1 MQQLAEDF
9 WNFRGHHRI
18 AGVLDVG
25 TQMSLIR
32 RANGRYLLIDSCAV
46 DEDDRA
52 HLLAQTGN
60 GDLIEA
66 IINVHPFHTLH
77 CHNMHQL
84 LPRARMIGT
93 GRHRQRAPTVRW
105 DTAVIEDPIT
115 QQQFHED
122 LDFSIPAGLDLVTS
136 DERVH
141 AASVLVRHRRSGI
154 VHVDDTLNVLA
165 APGWLG
171 RVLPQSRLKFHPMLG
186 KALRPLPE
194 ATSAFAD
201 WARTLAAQWADAP
214 AVCAAHS
221 AVRNLPQG
229 GWQREVLHAL
239 ADVEPQLERHRKAYL

>member
-9 WNFRGHHRI
+9 WNFRGHHRV

-32 RANGRYLLIDSCAV
+32 RTNGRFLLLDSYSV

-52 HLLAQTGN
+52 KLLALTGN
-60 GDLIEA
+60 GDLVEA

-77 CHNMHQL
+77 CYSMHQL

-93 GRHRQRAPTVRW
+93 RRHQQHAPTVRW
-105 DTAVIEDPIT
+105 DPAVIEDPVT
-115 QQQFHED
+115 QQQFRED
-122 LDFSIPAGLDLVTS
+122 LDFSIPDGLDLVTS
-136 DERVH
+136 DEKVH

-171 RVLPQSRLKFHPMLG
+171 KLLPQSRLKFHPMLG
-186 KALRPLPE
+186 KALRPVPE
-194 ATSAFAD
+194 AADAFSD
-201 WARTLAAQWADAP
+201 WARTLAAQWADSP
-214 AVCAAHS
+214 TVCAAHS
-221 AVRNLPQG
+221 AVRQLQPG
-229 GWQREVLHAL
+229 HWQREVLRAL
-239 ADVEPQLERHRKAYL
+239 ADVEPLLERHRKAHL

>member
-32 RANGRYLLIDSCAV
+32 RENGRYLLIDSYAL
-46 DEDDRA
+46 DDDDRA

-60 GDLIEA
+60 GDLVEA

-77 CHNMHQL
+77 CYSMHQL

-93 GRHRQRAPTVRW
+93 RRHQQHAPTVRW
-105 DTAVIEDPIT
+105 DPAVIEDPST

-122 LDFSIPAGLDLVTS
+122 LDFSIPEGLDLVTS

-171 RVLPQSRLKFHPMLG
+171 KLLPQSRLKFHPMLG
-186 KALRPLPE
+186 KALKPAPE
-194 ATSAFAD
+194 AADAFAS
-201 WARTLAAQWADAP
+201 WARTLATQWAGTP

-221 AVRNLPQG
+221 AVRQLQQSD
-229 GWQREVLHAL
+229 WQREVLRAL
-239 ADVEPQLERHRKAYL
+239 ADVEPTLERHRKAHL

>member
-25 TQMSLIR
+25 TQMSLVR
-32 RANGRYLLIDSCAV
+32 RANGRFLLLDSFAV

-52 HLLAQTGN
+52 TLLALTGN
-60 GDLIEA
+60 GDLVEA

-77 CHNMHQL
+77 CYSMHQL

-93 GRHRQRAPTVRW
+93 RRHQQKAPTVRW
-105 DTAVIEDPIT
+105 DTAVIEDPGT
-115 QQQFHED
+115 QQQFRED
-122 LDFSIPAGLDLVTS
+122 LDFSIPAGMDMVTS

-141 AASVLVRHRRSGI
+141 AASVLVRHRRSSI

-171 RVLPQSRLKFHPMLG
+171 KVLPQSRLKFHPMLG
-186 KALRPLPE
+186 KALRPVPE
-194 ATSAFAD
+194 AADAFAN
-201 WARTLAAQWADAP
+201 WARSLAAQWADTP

-221 AVRNLPQG
+221 AVRTLPQG
-229 GWQREVLHAL
+229 GWQREVLRAL
-239 ADVEPQLERHRKAYL
+239 ADVEPLLERHRKAHL